1 MSTEAIKGQ
10 PASIFRVRGMLLQF
24 LLTVGLAIG
33 IMSVFGKQSV
43 LDLLLQGKS
52 LPVQAAWG
60 TAVGLMIILPTVGLI
75 VRVPWL
81 EDFRRQLI
89 EIVARADL
97 SGFNPLWFSLCAGV
111 GEEMLFRGAL
121 QPLLGL
127 WLTSLIFTALHYQTG
142 GFLAMNRM
150 KAMYAVLVFLASLL
164 LGTVC
169 LRFGLI
175 AAMFAHTVV
184 DVVALTTLRSVRS

>member
-10 PASIFRVRGMLLQF
+10 PASIIHVRGMSLQF

-33 IMSVFGKQSV
+33 IMSVFAKQSV
-43 LDLLLQGKS
+43 LDLLLRGKS
-52 LPVQAAWG
+52 LPMQVAWG
-60 TAVGLMIILPTVGLI
+60 TAVGLLIILPTLGLI
-75 VRVPWL
+75 VRVPRL
-81 EDFRRQLI
+81 ANFRRQLI

-127 WLTSLIFTALHYQTG
+127 WLTSLVFTALHYQTG
-142 GFLAMNRM
+142 GFLAMNRT
-150 KAMYAVLVFLASLL
+150 KALYAVLVFLACLL
-164 LGTVC
+164 LGTVW
-169 LRFGLI
+169 LSFGLRQWLPI
-175 AAMFAHTVV
+175 
-184 DVVALTTLRSVRS
+184 RS